1 MPISR
6 YGGITGSKKISEDFD
21 NINTA
26 FNNVAT
32 EADTNKATVDGHI
45 ANGNLHTTLAEKTK
59 LAGIT
64 AGAGGAGSATD
75 AVIGNRTIADTTA
88 PTGDTGTIT
97 TLLGWLANM
106 IKAITGKSSW
116 RTAPATTLEAAN
128 THMNNSDLH
137 TSVAEHTKL
146 AGIQAGAEV
155 NQKAFS
161 QVNNIPAGDKSDTL
175 TVTGGTGI
183 TVTNNPATKTMIVT
197 ATGEATPGAH
207 ASSHLTGGSDPIPVA
222 TITTPGLM
230 SAADKSRFDT
240 ESLTSIN
247 LAAGQQILNATKN
260 ARLQGLKVQGR
271 TLIPLLSDG
280 FELDSNSDG
289 VADGWTAVLYGATA
303 SMVSVNGGKVQR
315 ITSTA
320 SDANT
325 ARRLERNIS
334 VESGKRYVVL
344 VDIVTDGAALGNL
357 AAASGTATITNTNTL
372 ASSVNKTHSVK
383 FTPTVSGTVTL
394 RLYNSTVIPLVGWV
408 QFDNLRVFEVSTV
421 DYAAIDSMTPE
432 QAAQRWPFVPPGI
445 NGVDGLWVRRYGRNL
460 YDGGIASSS
469 PGMTFVENNQNSITV
484 TSSAALARY
493 ATTKKYPVL
502 PNTVYTLSFE
512 GINVSGGVDAP
523 RIWVRKGSDNGAINA
538 AIGTGF
544 KSLTFNTGTETEIIF
559 YIYAS
564 TDSATVQTK
573 RYDNIQLEI
582 GSTATTFQPREDSL
596 IAFGGVE
603 LHANPTDGSEPD
615 ILREVNGRYE
625 VTRLW
630 REITLSGLQ
639 DWTVLSTH
647 TGYKRLRAL
656 GIAPTISDSSISALV
671 KFDGKVLTQTFSDVP
686 SSAAADVYRTSASG
700 NTTVTVS
707 STDSGWGDSYT
718 PSTDEIKAYFNGY
731 QMGSVSGATFT
742 TPYVSGTKAWRFVMG
757 DTSTGTSTLPTDQN
771 YGHVGWKPYQLIYR
785 LATPVT
791 ETVQE
796 DGSLSLIEGDNFIEV
811 GSGYVSRE
819 RITPYLW
826 NSYYESNI
834 SIVGMESAK
843 LKYKVF
849 SIMSV
854 YESSRLFQK
863 WRRITFG
870 LADTLYGERF
880 NIAQADY
887 DSSQAYSVSYI
898 KLDKSPVPGV
908 TGFYAASEK
917 GQLHDLTD
925 GVTEA
930 LARVSVVEAKKAE
943 KDAGPWI
950 TPSALLNGFTGNQL
964 SYRKNGNYVEFKG
977 FAFYNVI
984 DAPGGTIIMNLPAG
998 FRPLSFV
1005 NIPTTSWGDTGA
1017 LSPSAIGVYVGID
1030 GIVQLSVPSKRNVLF
1045 DGLRFPLD

>member
-64 AGAGGAGSATD
+64 TGAGGAGSATD
-75 AVIGNRTIADTTA
+75 TVIGNRTIADTTA

-97 TLLGWLANM
+97 TLLGWLSNM

-197 ATGEATPGAH
+197 ATGTATPGAH

-230 SAADKSRFDT
+230 SAEDRKRMDT
-240 ESLTSIN
+240 EATTAVVLS
-247 LAAGQQILNATKN
+247 AGQQILNATKN

-271 TLIPLLSDG
+271 TLIDLLGGAGSG
-280 FELDSNSDG
+280 ESLT
-289 VADGWTAVLYGATA
+289 GWTLSGMTLPE
-303 SMVSVNGGKVQR
+303 
-315 ITSTA
+315 TSTA
-320 SDANT
+320 QKKSGTSSIKCATTSGTSVYVQDFAYVLDVAKQYILGCWVYVESYTSGGAVLSLRDKGSATVRYSVQVDAAKVGQWQFVYIKIPTANT
-325 ARRLERNIS
+325 LSTSGFRLQNG
-334 VESGKRYVVL
+334 VNTVGTMVVYF
-344 VDIVTDGAALGNL
+344 DE
-357 AAASGTATITNTNTL
+357 
-372 ASSVNKTHSVK
+372 
-383 FTPTVSGTVTL
+383 L
-394 RLYNSTVIPLVGWV
+394 RLYA
-408 QFDNLRVFEVSTV
+408 VSAA
-421 DYAAIDSMTPE
+421 DYAAIGTTITGEAIDRLLPY
-432 QAAQRWPFVPPGI
+432 VPSGI
-445 NGVDGLWVRRYGRNL
+445 NGVDGLWVKRYGKNL
-460 YDGGIASSS
+460 LPSVPDTLHANAKMNGPYDMTLAGTSTFSTSRFKFPVI
-469 PGMTFVENNQNSITV
+469 PGKQYTFKADHNGVLEMAEYDANDIQVGATSQTTSVSITRTIQAS
-484 TSSAALARY
+484 TSYVQCRFTNSA
-493 ATTKKYPVL
+493 
-502 PNTVYTLSFE
+502 
-512 GINVSGGVDAP
+512 
-523 RIWVRKGSDNGAINA
+523 
-538 AIGTGF
+538 TG
-544 KSLTFNTGTETEIIF
+544 TFNF
-559 YIYAS
+559 K
-564 TDSATVQTK
+564 DW
-573 RYDNIQLEI
+573 QLEI
-582 GSTATTFQPREDSL
+582 GSTATPFQPREDSL
-596 IAFGGVE
+596 IAFSGVE

-625 VTRLW
+625 VTKLW

-656 GIAPTISDSSISALV
+656 GIAPTLSDSSISALV

-707 STDSGWGDSYT
+707 SADSGWGDSYT

-742 TPYVSGTKAWRFVMG
+742 TPYISGTKAWRFVMG
-757 DTSTGTSTLPTDQN
+757 DPSTGTSTLPTTLN
-771 YGHVGWKPYQLIYR
+771 PGYAGWQPYQLLYR
-785 LATPVT
+785 LANTVI
-791 ETVQE
+791 ETIQE
-796 DGSLSLIEGDNFIEV
+796 DGALSLIEGDNFIEV

-819 RITPYLW
+819 RANPVMT
-826 NSYYESNI
+826 
-834 SIVGMESAK
+834 IVGGSSFYHFNNAEPTVSASKFRYPVQKILGIYEASLPARGVVLKNESVA
-843 LKYKVF
+843 
-849 SIMSV
+849 
-854 YESSRLFQK
+854 
-863 WRRITFG
+863 FG
-870 LADTLYGERF
+870 LQDAHIEGMNY
-880 NIAQADY
+880 NPSA
-887 DSSQAYSVSYI
+887 SYSASYI
-898 KLDKSPVPGV
+898 KLDKSPVPSVSGS
-908 TGFYAASEK
+908 YASTEK
-917 GQLHDLTD
+917 AQLHDLTD
-925 GVTEA
+925 AVIEIGSAVST
-930 LARVSVVEAKKAE
+930 LAAKKAE
-943 KDAGPWI
+943 KEAAGWVAP
-950 TPSALLNGFTGNQL
+950 TLLNGFTAL
-964 SYRKNGNYVEFKG
+964 FSSRVPSYRKVNGVVEF
-977 FAFYNVI
+977 
-984 DAPGGTIIMNLPAG
+984 
-998 FRPLSFV
+998 
-1005 NIPTTSWGDTGA
+1005 TGA
-1017 LSPSAIGVYVGID
+1017 LKFTSSMVNANLVIFRLPEGYRPKDQLDFGVLSGSGANRVFGGLEIMPTGEVYV
-1030 GIVQLSVPSKRNVLF
+1030 LSGMGGDAIFL
-1045 DGLRFPLD
+1045 DGLPTFRVD